1 MNYKRIFFSFIAILF
16 ISMVASSPAPK
27 WKPFKKLEKIGQRV
41 RDGIIKAGPAVQV
54 VGEAAAILKPAQG

>member
-1 MNYKRIFFSFIAILF
+1 MKFFNLF
-16 ISMVASSPAPK
+16 TFVFACFMAFGLATAAP
-27 WKPFKKLEKIGQRV
+27 WNPFKELEKIGQRV